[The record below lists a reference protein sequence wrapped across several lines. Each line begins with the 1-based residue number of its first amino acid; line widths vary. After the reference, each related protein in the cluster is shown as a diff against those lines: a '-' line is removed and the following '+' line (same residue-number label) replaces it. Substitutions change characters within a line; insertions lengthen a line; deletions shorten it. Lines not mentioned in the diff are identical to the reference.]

1 MSIETVRTVPR
12 PAYSTQL
19 MVLILDG
26 NVEIGA
32 LVSSNL
38 CYLIC
43 LRNLIRS
50 RAVTNQF
57 VFLRKDIFSFMC
69 ERNFVR
75 YHLIKVPWHRYTN
88 KWMQAKK

>member
-38 CYLIC
+38 CYLIWV
-43 LRNLIRS
+43 RNLIRS
-50 RAVTNQF
+50 RGVTNQF
-57 VFLRKDIFSFMC
+57 VFLRKDASKKITSYKVIFS
-69 ERNFVR
+69 
-75 YHLIKVPWHRYTN
+75 IITN
-88 KWMQAKK
+88 L